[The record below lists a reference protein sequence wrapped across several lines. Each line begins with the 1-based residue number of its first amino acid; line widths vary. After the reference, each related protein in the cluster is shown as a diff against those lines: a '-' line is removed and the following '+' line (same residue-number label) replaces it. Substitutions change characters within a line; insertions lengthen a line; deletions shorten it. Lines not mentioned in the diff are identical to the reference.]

1 MPYLTFDAPP
11 PPTPKTLGSAYNAKD
26 QQASNVKGTPTIEE
40 KLIKEHSTLPPEPAK
55 PVIEEGLKNAYPVVR
70 LDVDTISEA
79 TAGRLA
85 TSLLGH
91 VLFLKNQVPL

>member
-1 MPYLTFDAPP
+1 MPYLTFEAPP
-11 PPTPKTLGSAYNAKD
+11 PSTPQKLGSAYNAKD
-26 QQASNVKGTPTIEE
+26 QQALNFEGTPMIEE
-40 KLIKEHSTLPPEPAK
+40 KLSKEQNPLPPESVK
-55 PVIEEGLKNAYPVVR
+55 HLIEEGPKNAYPVVR

>member
-1 MPYLTFDAPP
+1 MPYLTFEAPP
-11 PPTPKTLGSAYNAKD
+11 PSTPKTLAKD
-26 QQASNVKGTPTIEE
+26 QQVLNFKGSPTPTIEE
-40 KLIKEHSTLPPEPAK
+40 KLIKEHIPLPPELAK
-55 PVIEEGLKNAYPVVR
+55 HVIEEGPKNAYPVVR